1 MTSATA
7 SRIAPD
13 ARAYQCHHCGEF
25 LFDEQVEVD
34 IPSREEL
41 EKIRETRGR
50 YRRGNLALVECFD
63 KYHLDRHGN
72 RCGPVQPLV
81 CYR

>member
-7 SRIAPD
+7 SRLALS

-25 LFDEQVEVD
+25 LIAEQVEVD
-34 IPSREEL
+34 MPTREEL

-63 KYHLDRHGN
+63 QYHLDAAGN

-81 CYR
+81 YYR